1 MLEFPLFTLTVTV
14 LRLVTQYIGLYLVRV
29 PPTSFFENVRSTV
42 ALELRNENWLKSR
55 FHFNFAEYHAGSLH
69 PWVP

>member
-14 LRLVTQYIGLYLVRV
+14 PRLVTQYVGLYLVRV
-29 PPTSFFENVRSTV
+29 PPHSSRMSVG
-42 ALELRNENWLKSR
+42 ALKLRNENWLKSR